1 MSDSSYPLRASGRRG
16 VEIGP
21 LTPGERV
28 TVVRPSLID
37 DPARFLR
44 GRVDER
50 GLVDTG
56 DGLAGFTVVLED
68 FDGDPRSGDARVMFH
83 NIWCLDIE
91 RATEGLGWCRG
102 WSGPAVEAL
111 KVAHALT

>member
-1 MSDSSYPLRASGRRG
+1 VTRYDYRG
-16 VEIGP
+16 IEIGP
-21 LTPGERV
+21 LTPGEQV
-28 TVVRPSLID
+28 TVVRHQPT
-37 DPARFLR
+37 RFLR

-56 DGLAGFTVVLED
+56 DGLVGFTVELED
-68 FDGDPRSGDARVMFH
+68 FYPHTGDSAARFH
-83 NIWCLDIE
+83 NIWCLDSE

>member
-1 MSDSSYPLRASGRRG
+1 MSDSSYPFRRADARG
-16 VEIGP
+16 IEIRA
-21 LTPGERV
+21 LVPGERV
-28 TVVRPSLID
+28 TVVRR
-37 DPARFLR
+37 DPVRFLR

-56 DGLAGFTVVLED
+56 DGLVGFTVELKD
-68 FDGDPRSGDARVMFH
+68 FDGDPNTGDARVLFH

>member
-1 MSDSSYPLRASGRRG
+1 VIPRG
-16 VEIGP
+16 IKIGP
-21 LTPGERV
+21 LIPYERV
-28 TVVRPSLID
+28 TVVRHQPLH
-37 DPARFLR
+37 FLR

-56 DGLAGFTVVLED
+56 DGLVGFTVVLKD
-68 FDGDPRSGDARVMFH
+68 FDGDIRTGDARVAFH
-83 NIWCLDIE
+83 NIWCLDTE

-111 KVAHALT
+111 KVVHALT

>member
-1 MSDSSYPLRASGRRG
+1 MSDSSYPLRPVSARG
-16 VEIGP
+16 VQLESIV
-21 LTPGERV
+21 PGVRV
-28 TVVRPSLID
+28 TVVRR
-37 DPARFLR
+37 DPPRFLR

-56 DGLAGFTVVLED
+56 DGLVGFTVVLED
-68 FDGDPRSGDARVMFH
+68 FDGDPKSGDARVMFH
-83 NIWCLDIE
+83 NIWCLDTE

-102 WSGPAVEAL
+102 WTGPAVEAL

>member
-1 MSDSSYPLRASGRRG
+1 M
-16 VEIGP
+16 
-21 LTPGERV
+21 
-28 TVVRPSLID
+28 TVVRR
-37 DPARFLR
+37 DPPRFLR

-56 DGLAGFTVVLED
+56 DGLVGFTVVLED
-68 FDGDPRSGDARVMFH
+68 FDGDPNTGDARVMFH

-102 WSGPAVEAL
+102 WDGPAVEAL